1 MDAYV
6 GPITQTYRMDSAFLP
21 TDFTELLFNT
31 IPHDIF
37 KEIEY
42 ALRIFMRERGAIF
55 QHTVII
61 KVDDRWTGCFIIDD
75 NMNPT
80 TLVLTLQ

>member
-42 ALRIFMRERGAIF
+42 ALRIFMRERGAIL
-55 QHTVII
+55 QHTIVIVVENI
-61 KVDDRWTGCFIIDD
+61 WTGRFVVDE
-75 NMNPT
+75 NLYPT